1 MATNLQFV
9 KEVNSTDVVSVTV
22 TDLFNTNYD
31 VYEVYLD
38 MLYNASSYLDIQLLD
53 SSGNVLTGSHYDTAT
68 LDLKVYATYGEF
80 RQVNSTI
87 WRGLGGYMTNTVGGN
102 IAKITIYNPT
112 ATDTF
117 TSANNQAGSFMSSGI
132 FGVKG
137 IANYKANDGVY
148 GLKLFGSG
156 GGSTTFDYLNVK
168 CFGVK

>member
-9 KEVNSTDVVSVTV
+9 KAIESKDVVSVTA
-22 TDLFNTNYD
+22 TDLFNTQYD

-53 SSGNVLTGSHYDTAT
+53 SSGNVLSGSHYDTAT
-68 LDLKVYATYGEF
+68 LDLKVYTTFGEF
-80 RQVNSTI
+80 RQTNSTI

-117 TSANNQAGSFMSSGI
+117 TFASNQAGSFMSSGN

-137 IANYKANDGVY
+137 IATYKANDGVY